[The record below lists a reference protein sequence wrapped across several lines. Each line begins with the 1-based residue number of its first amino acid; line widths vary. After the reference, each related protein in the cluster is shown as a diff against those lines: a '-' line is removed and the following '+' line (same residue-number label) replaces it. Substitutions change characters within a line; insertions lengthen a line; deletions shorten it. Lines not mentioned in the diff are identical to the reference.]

1 MIQKQVNKF
10 RWKRKAERR
19 TRRLHQVFLRGNNI
33 VTVTPV
39 LVDVERNWLQLVE
52 QWREAGLPDDALV
65 TPASLTT
72 STIALPMPPPL
83 PLQLNPSPAHVLPV
97 WASNRR

>member
-52 QWREAGLPDDALV
+52 QWREDGLPDAALV

-83 PLQLNPSPAHVLPV
+83 PLQLNPPPAPVLPV